1 MARPKKIPNPI
12 KVGPLKIRELGEADR
27 IFRVAFGTFLGIPDP
42 STFMGDRNLVAS
54 RVRGKHVKA
63 LAAREDRRLIG
74 FSILT
79 FWGSFAF
86 VGPLCV
92 LPEYWNK
99 GVAQKLMQ
107 ATVDIFDEMN
117 LPRTALF
124 TFAQSAKHVGLY
136 NKYGYWPQQ
145 LTAMFHY
152 KPSTE
157 KDLKPEPG
165 TTVLHL
171 SKRWHATLEES
182 INTCR
187 KLTDRIDKGLDLTE
201 EIRSILKQDIG
212 EVILLYLRKT
222 FEGFAIACTG
232 RGSEGGREIC
242 YIKFAAVR
250 SGGGADARFDRLL
263 NACED
268 FALSRN
274 VAVEFGVNFACQ
286 AAYRR
291 ISARGL
297 RPTSQGV
304 AMQRPNIPGF
314 NRPDAYVIADWR

>member
-1 MARPKKIPNPI
+1 MAKHAPNQI
-12 KVGPLKIRELGEADR
+12 TVGPLKKKELAEADR
-27 IFRVAFGTFLGIPDP
+27 IFRIAFGAFLGIPDP
-42 STFMGDRNLVAS
+42 STFMGDRDLVAS
-54 RVRGKHVKA
+54 RFGGNHVKA
-63 LAAREDRRLIG
+63 LAAREDSRLIG
-74 FSILT
+74 FNILT

-86 VGPLCV
+86 FGPLCV
-92 LPEYWNK
+92 LPEYWSK
-99 GVAQKLMQ
+99 GVAQQLMK
-107 ATVDIFDEMN
+107 ASVDMFDEMN
-117 LPRTALF
+117 LPRTGLF

-136 NKYGYWPQQ
+136 NKFGYWPQQ

-152 KPSTE
+152 KPSAA

-182 INTCR
+182 LTACR

-212 EVILLYLRKT
+212 EVILIFLRKT

-232 RGSEGGREIC
+232 RGSEGGKEIC

-250 SGGGADARFDRLL
+250 GGAGADARFDRLL
-263 NACED
+263 NACDD
-268 FALSRN
+268 FALSHN
-274 VAVEFGVNFACQ
+274 VDVEFGVNFACQ

-291 ISARGL
+291 IRARGV

-304 AMQRPNIPGF
+304 AMLRPNLPGL
-314 NRPDAYVIADWR
+314 NRPDAFVINDWR